1 MKNLLKK
8 TWFQIVVAGG
18 LIGVALIVLDNKF
31 HFWNGNKEEGQYQGP
46 VEANK
51 DEMYM
56 TTAEYSETFFDFGKI
71 KETDTVSHK
80 FIIKNTGKDPLFI
93 FKAAGSCDCVR
104 AVYSQEPIAPG
115 TETVMTVFF
124 AGKGRKG
131 QQNRSVMVN
140 TNTDPAEMVL
150 RITGEVE

>member
-8 TWFQIVVAGG
+8 TWFQIVLAGG
-18 LIGVALIVLDNKF
+18 LIGLVLIVLDNKF
-31 HFWNGNKEEGQYQGP
+31 HFWNGKEEGQYHGP
-46 VEANK
+46 VDADK
-51 DEMYM
+51 GEMYV
-56 TTAEYSETFFDFGKI
+56 TTAEYSETTFDFGKI

-80 FIIKNTGKDPLFI
+80 FIVKNTGKDPLFI
-93 FKAAGSCDCVR
+93 FKANGSCECVR
-104 AVYSQEPIAPG
+104 PVYDQEPIPPG
-115 TETVMTVFF
+115 TETVITVYF

-131 QQNRSVMVN
+131 KQNRSVMVN